1 MLEMQQYPFVGFRQN
16 CVVSSGEYRTS
27 PTCRYVKLGNPDETE
42 EQRVC
47 GNAGVLGLP
56 VCDEHYEKYLHQCQI
71 YKSAFGNR
79 DITLPFLQDDD
90 VAPRS
95 FPLVRSFGVNLEV
108 AEPVTSES
116 ILLPGAGAFYNTFR
130 EGCSVETFSVAL
142 PRDAPLSDA
151 FLTPVGTSAAHNYP
165 SLPLPRDAPLSD
177 AFLTPVGTS
186 ASVCRCCR
194 WTDGF
199 EAGQE

>member
-1 MLEMQQYPFVGFRQN
+1 MQQYPFVGFRQN

-56 VCDEHYEKYLHQCQI
+56 VCDEHCEKYLHQCQI

-79 DITLPFLQDDD
+79 DITRPPFLQDDE

-186 ASVCRCCR
+186 ARVCRCCR